1 MADNNRTWDDCP
13 FFLKDFLIYM
23 QVIQGKSVNTV
34 NEYYKDLK
42 SFLRYLKCH
51 LGKASLDDF
60 ENIIISDLSVDDLKN
75 VSLSFLYEY
84 MYYINTVKKNNGN
97 TRARKSS
104 SIKSFFKYLHSKA
117 NILVD
122 NPAKEMESPK
132 IPDLLPKYLSL
143 EESLSLLDNI
153 EGCFKERDY
162 CIITIFLN
170 CGIRL
175 SELVGINISDIKEDY
190 FTVTGKGNK
199 QRTIYLNDACK
210 SAINNYLAVRPH
222 DGVLD
227 RDALFLS
234 KQKKRITPR
243 MVEIIVKKALEK
255 AGLDTTKYSVHK
267 LRHTAATLMYKY
279 GNVDVRALQELLGH
293 RQLTTTQIYTHV
305 DDDQLKNA
313 VANNPLSDISKK

>member
-1 MADNNRTWDDCP
+1 MTQIDSLWSDCP

-23 QVIQGKSVNTV
+23 QVIQGKSENTV
-34 NEYYKDLK
+34 KEYYKDLK
-42 SFLRYLKCH
+42 NFLRYLKCN
-51 LGKASLDDF
+51 LGKASLNDF
-60 ENIIISDLSVDDLKN
+60 DNIIITDLTVDDLKT

-104 SIKSFFKYLHSKA
+104 AIKSFFKYLHSKA
-117 NILVD
+117 NLLDD

-132 IPDLLPKYLSL
+132 LPDLLPKYLSL
-143 EESLSLLDNI
+143 EESLSLLNSVDG
-153 EGCFKERDY
+153 EFKERDY
-162 CIITIFLN
+162 CMLTIFLN
-170 CGIRL
+170 CGLRL

-190 FTVTGKGNK
+190 FTVIGKGGK

-210 SAINNYLAVRPH
+210 AAINNYLAVRPH
-222 DGVLD
+222 DGVED

-234 KQKKRITPR
+234 KRKKRISPR
-243 MVEIIVKKALEK
+243 MVETIVKNTLNK
-255 AGLDTTKYSVHK
+255 AGLDAQKYSVHK

-305 DDDQLKNA
+305 DDEQLKDA
-313 VANNPLSDISKK
+313 VQRNPLSGVSED